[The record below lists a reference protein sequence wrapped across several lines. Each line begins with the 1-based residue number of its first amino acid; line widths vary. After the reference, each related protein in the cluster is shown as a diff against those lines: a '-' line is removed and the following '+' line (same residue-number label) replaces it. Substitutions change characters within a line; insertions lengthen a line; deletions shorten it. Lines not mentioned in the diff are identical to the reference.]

1 MARDKA
7 YCLDTLITVGRRLS
21 SDPSLTQREILD
33 ILHDHT
39 IELLDPLNMVIALYD
54 RAVDSPIYAMIYR
67 DGVKSADLPAQG
79 VFALRDHLP
88 SPELASTID
97 TLMRWSLRE
106 QQPLILPRRES
117 WHSWNPAIEPIF
129 ASWACAPLMVGT
141 KILGAIAVF
150 HLTDD
155 LSFTNDDLR
164 YLQAMADY
172 AAIAL
177 DNKEVNTQLKSIVEI
192 GRELSSNIQLDET
205 ETLALIREQLKPL
218 MRTDNMYI
226 ALYDD
231 NNRYLRFGSFYRNDT
246 RLEGWTPATGGMS
259 RSWWIITHGEPLLHH
274 TREAGEKW
282 YAETESHNDAPVIFS
297 SYLGAPMTACGRT
310 IGVIALYHPEQEY
323 IFNDNDLDILVSLA
337 RYAGIALYN
346 AQLYREARGDLL
358 AAKKLATLGTAMGA
372 IQHRIR
378 NSLTFIAP
386 QVTSLRKR
394 VDLANPDISQILD
407 DIEQNVTFTQHLI
420 ARLNQLAN
428 EGEPEAVCLE
438 TTLAHVLDDARLRF
452 KGMDFELSFEPDI
465 PQIRGSEAQLTEI
478 FMNLVEN
485 ACRAVRQMPQPMVSV
500 EGEFDP
506 SASIIH
512 VRVTDNGTGI
522 DPEVMARLFV
532 KPVPSG
538 AQHGVS
544 SGLGLWLSKLI
555 LDSMG
560 GDIVVEQTHPQ
571 RGTTLRVT
579 LPVLPVLEG

>member
-1 MARDKA
+1 MAREKA
-7 YCLDTLITVGRRLS
+7 YCLDTLITLGRRLS
-21 SDPSLTQREILD
+21 SDPSLTQREILE

-39 IELLDPLNMVIALYD
+39 IELLNPLNMVIALYN

-67 DGVKSADLPAQG
+67 DGVKTADLRTHE
-79 VFALRDHLP
+79 VLALRDHLP
-88 SPELASTID
+88 SSDLANTID
-97 TLMRWSLRE
+97 RLMRWSLRE

-117 WHSWNPAIEPIF
+117 WRSWNPEIEPIF
-129 ASWACAPLMVGT
+129 ASWACAPMMVGT
-141 KILGAIAVF
+141 KILGVIAVF

-205 ETLALIREQLKPL
+205 ETLSLIRDQLHPL
-218 MRTDNMYI
+218 MPTDNMYI
-226 ALYDD
+226 ALYDED
-231 NNRYLRFGSFYRNDT
+231 KRYLRFGLVYRDGT
-246 RLEGWTPATGGMS
+246 RLEGWTAAAGGMS
-259 RSWWIITHGEPLLHH
+259 RSWWIITHGEPLLHYN
-274 TREAGEKW
+274 REAGEKW
-282 YAETESHNDAPVIFS
+282 YAETETHNQAPIIFS

-310 IGVIALYHPEQEY
+310 IGVIALYHPDQEY
-323 IFNDNDLDILVSLA
+323 VFDDSDLDILVPLA

-394 VDLANPDISQILD
+394 VDLSNPDISQILD

-428 EGEPEAVCLE
+428 EGEPESVHLE
-438 TTLAHVLDDARLRF
+438 TTLVHVLDDARLRF
-452 KGMDFELSFEPDI
+452 KGLDFQLAFDPHI
-465 PQIRGSEAQLTEI
+465 PEIRGSEAQLTEI

-485 ACRAVRQMPQPMVSV
+485 ACRAVRQMPQPQVRV
-500 EGEFDP
+500 EGEFDS

-522 DPEVMARLFV
+522 DPQVLDRLFV

-560 GDIVVEQTHPQ
+560 GDIVVEATHPQ

-579 LPVLPVLEG
+579 LPVLPVMEG

>member
-1 MARDKA
+1 MAREKA

-21 SDPSLTQREILD
+21 SDPYLTQREILE

-39 IELLDPLNMVIALYD
+39 IDLLSPRNIVIALYD
-54 RAVDSPIYAMIYR
+54 RAADAPIYAMIYR
-67 DGVKSADLPAQG
+67 DGVKLADLRTYG
-79 VFALRDHLP
+79 VLALREYLP
-88 SPELASTID
+88 TPELANTID
-97 TLMRWSLRE
+97 VLMLWSLRE
-106 QQPLILPRRES
+106 HQPLILPRRES
-117 WHSWNPAIEPIF
+117 WRSWNPEIEPIF
-129 ASWACAPLMVGT
+129 PSWACAPLMVGT
-141 KILGAIAVF
+141 KVLGAIAVF

-177 DNKEVNTQLKSIVEI
+177 DNKEVNAQLKSIFEI
-192 GRELSSNIQLDET
+192 GRELSSNIQLDED
-205 ETLALIREQLKPL
+205 EILVLIREQLQPL
-218 MRTDNMYI
+218 MPTDNMYI
-226 ALYDD
+226 ALYDED
-231 NNRYLRFGSFYRNDT
+231 KKHLRFGSVYRDGVK
-246 RLEGWTPATGGMS
+246 LEGWTPASGGMS

-282 YAETESHNDAPVIFS
+282 YAETESHNQTPVIFS
-297 SYLGAPMTACGRT
+297 SYLGAPMTASGRT

-323 IFNDNDLDILVSLA
+323 VFNDSDLDILVPLA

-394 VDLANPDISQILD
+394 VDLSNPDISQILD

-438 TTLAHVLDDARLRF
+438 TTLEHVLEDARLRF
-452 KGMDFELSFEPDI
+452 KGTDLQLAFEPGI
-465 PQIRGSEAQLTEI
+465 PDIRGSEAQLTEI
-478 FMNLVEN
+478 FMNLIEN
-485 ACRAVRQMPQPMVSV
+485 ACRAVRQMPQPTVKV
-500 EGEFDP
+500 EGKFDP
-506 SASIIH
+506 AESVIH
-512 VRVTDNGTGI
+512 IRFIDNGTGI
-522 DPEVMARLFV
+522 DPQVQERLFF
-532 KPVPSG
+532 KPVSSG

-560 GDIVVEQTHPQ
+560 GDIAVEETHPQ
-571 RGTTLRVT
+571 CGTTLRVT
-579 LPVLPVLEG
+579 LPVLPVLEA

>member
-1 MARDKA
+1 MTREKA

-21 SDPSLTQREILD
+21 SDPSLTQREILE

-39 IELLDPLNMVIALYD
+39 IELLNPLNMVIALYD
-54 RAVDSPIYAMIYR
+54 RAADSPIYAMIYR
-67 DGVKSADLPAQG
+67 AGMKSTELSAHGVL
-79 VFALRDHLP
+79 ALQDHLP
-88 SPELASTID
+88 TPELAHTVDRLI
-97 TLMRWSLRE
+97 RWSLHE

-117 WHSWNPAIEPIF
+117 WRSWNPQIEPIF

-150 HLTDD
+150 NLTDD

-205 ETLALIREQLKPL
+205 ETLTLIREQLKPL

-231 NNRYLRFGSFYRNDT
+231 VKRHLRFGLVYRDDV
-246 RLEGWTPATGGMS
+246 RLEGWTPAAGGMS
-259 RSWWIITHGEPLLHH
+259 RTWWIITRGEPLLHH
-274 TREAGEKW
+274 TRQAGERW
-282 YAETESHNDAPVIFS
+282 YAESESHNHAPIIFS

-323 IFNDNDLDILVSLA
+323 VFNDHDLDILVSLA

-386 QVTSLRKR
+386 QVISLRRR
-394 VDLANPDISQILD
+394 VDISDPDISQILD
-407 DIEQNVTFTQHLI
+407 DIEQNVSFTQHLI

-438 TTLAHVLDDARLRF
+438 TTLTHVLDDAALRF
-452 KGMDFELSFEPDI
+452 KGINFQLSLAPDV

-485 ACRAVRQMPQPMVSV
+485 ACRAVRQMPQPLVRV
-500 EGEFDP
+500 EGEFD
-506 SASIIH
+506 SAESIIH
-512 VRVTDNGTGI
+512 IRVTDNGIGI
-522 DPEVMARLFV
+522 DPEVMDRLFV

-538 AQHGVS
+538 GQHGVS

-555 LDSMG
+555 LDSVG
-560 GDIVVEQTHPQ
+560 GDIVVERTHPQ
-571 RGTTLRVT
+571 RGTTLRVS
-579 LPVLPVLEG
+579 LPVLEG